1 MSPKASPDKTG
12 GVFLLQPVG
21 TVSVFSREQFS
32 DEQREIEKM
41 VEEFCKEHVSPAT
54 EEIEKKDE
62 DLIRRLLRQMGE
74 LGLLSVDVPERFGG
88 LDLDKT
94 TSVLVAE
101 SMRFGRSSSFTTAFS
116 VQTGIGMLPIIW
128 FGTDE
133 QKERFLPKL
142 STGEWVGAYALT
154 EPLSG
159 SDATAARTVAVMSD
173 DEKHYVLNG
182 EKQFVTNGG
191 WAQVYTLFAQVEGHQ
206 FTAFIVE
213 RDTPGLEV
221 GPEEHKLGVRGAS
234 TVPLK
239 LTDAK
244 VPREN
249 VLGEVGEGATIAFN
263 VLNIGRLKLGASDMG
278 GCKEVI
284 GLATQ
289 YALERRQFGQPIAY
303 FDVIKGKIADM
314 TIRTYAADSMT
325 YRTVGAIDAAIAD
338 LDRHGGDFYLRM
350 GETMERFAIESS
362 MVKISGSET
371 LAFCADTGIQIYGGY
386 GFIEDYP
393 MSRIYRD
400 TRIDRIWEGTN
411 EINRQIIT
419 GYFMKKAFMDEIP
432 LREKIKGIDPFLNSG
447 EATPSENPLSHQI
460 AMVEAGKYLVLYVFN
475 EALNEFGQDLR
486 HEQQLGET
494 LADSFIDLY
503 AADSTLA
510 RIGDLLD
517 GDRGNG
523 PSGEGQAGVLLP
535 IARVLTAEVS
545 LRLLNRALTGLND
558 MYHGRLPD
566 YVIDRLRR
574 FQVKMLPA
582 VDVAR
587 LKRQIAEYVYSR
599 KTYPF

>member
-1 MSPKASPDKTG
+1 MSEIASLEKTG
-12 GVFLLQPVG
+12 GVFVLEPVG
-21 TVSVFSREQFS
+21 TTPIFSREQFS
-32 DEQREIEKM
+32 EEQQEIEKM
-41 VEEFCKEHVSPAT
+41 VEDFCKEHVVPAIDQ
-54 EEIEKKDE
+54 IEKKDR
-62 DLIRRLLRQMGE
+62 DLIHGLLRQMGD
-74 LGLLSVDVPERFGG
+74 LGLLSIDVPERYGG
-88 LDLDKT
+88 LELNKT
-94 TSVLVAE
+94 TSILVAE
-101 SMRFGRSSSFTTAFS
+101 TMRFAQSSSFATTFS

-128 FGTDE
+128 FGTEE
-133 QKERFLPKL
+133 QKEKFLPKL
-142 STGEWVGAYALT
+142 STGEWIGAYALT

-159 SDATAARTVAVMSD
+159 SDATAARTQAVMNK
-173 DEKHYVLNG
+173 DETHYILNG

-191 WAQVYTLFAQVEGHQ
+191 WAQVYTLFAQVDGHK
-206 FTAFIVE
+206 FTAFLVA
-213 RDTPGLEV
+213 RDTPGLDV
-221 GPEEHKLGVRGAS
+221 GPEENKLGVHGAS

-239 LTDAK
+239 LTDAR

-249 VLGEVGEGATIAFN
+249 VLGEIGGGATIAFN
-263 VLNIGRLKLGASDMG
+263 VLNAGRLKLGASDMG
-278 GCKEVI
+278 GSKEVI

-289 YALERRQFGQPIAY
+289 YALQRRQFGQPIAF

-325 YRTVGAIDAAIAD
+325 YRTVGAIDEAIAK
-338 LDRHGGDFYLRM
+338 LDHQADDFYLKM

-393 MSRIYRD
+393 LARIYRD

-432 LREKIKGIDPFLNSG
+432 IRERIKEIDASLNSQ
-447 EATPSENPLSHQI
+447 EMAVSDHPLARQT
-460 AMVEAGKYLVLYVFN
+460 AMVEAGKNLVLYVFN

-494 LADSFIDLY
+494 LADGFIDLY

-510 RIGDLLD
+510 RIANILD
-517 GDRGNG
+517 DSSEVGQ
-523 PSGEGQAGVLLP
+523 PSVLLP

-545 LRLLNRALTGLND
+545 LRLLSRALTGLND
-558 MYHGRLPD
+558 VYHGNLPED
-566 YVIDRLRR
+566 VIDKLRR

-582 VDVAR
+582 VDVAS
-587 LKRQIAEYVYSR
+587 LKKQIAEYVYSQ
-599 KTYPF
+599 KIYPF